1 MNECIAQRK
10 LMFSLKGSGERNP
23 FVVQI
28 MAPRELKEGDVEFQ
42 FTKGTAVC
50 IVQFEGLPSAKPEK
64 IYGADSLQAL
74 QLATNVEPF
83 LKRLSK
89 KYDLFFQ
96 QDKAILRSERNC
108 WRVPAHNPALN
119 LAPSGRWTA
128 LKRRRLALR

>member
-10 LMFSLKGSGERNP
+10 LMFSLKGSSERNP

-42 FTKGTAVC
+42 FTEGTAVC
-50 IVQFEGLPSAKPEK
+50 IVQFEGLPSAKPEQ

-74 QLATNVEPF
+74 QLATDVEPI

-89 KYDLFFQ
+89 KYDLFFPTG
-96 QDKAILRSERNC
+96 E
-108 WRVPAHNPALN
+108 
-119 LAPSGRWTA
+119 GYFEE
-128 LKRRRLALR
+128 

>member
-10 LMFSLKGSGERNP
+10 LMFSLKGSSERNP

-28 MAPRELKEGDVEFQ
+28 TAPRELKEGDVEFQ

-50 IVQFEGLPSAKPEK
+50 IVQFEGLPNAKSEQ

-74 QLATNVEPF
+74 QLATNVEPI

-89 KYDLFFQ
+89 KYDLFFPTGE
-96 QDKAILRSERNC
+96 SYFEE
-108 WRVPAHNPALN
+108 
-119 LAPSGRWTA
+119 
-128 LKRRRLALR
+128 